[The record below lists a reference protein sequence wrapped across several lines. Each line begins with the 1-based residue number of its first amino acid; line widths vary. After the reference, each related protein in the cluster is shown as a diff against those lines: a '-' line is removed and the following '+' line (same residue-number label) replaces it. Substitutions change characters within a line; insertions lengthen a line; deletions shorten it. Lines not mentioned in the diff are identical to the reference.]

1 MHFKANWIQWVE
13 LFIVIGCQL
22 ICTSWEKVYKI
33 FIGFMIDLI
42 LIKNTLNFPQWYPME
57 ELGAPLEEDEMVVV
71 IHSLRSG
78 KVLCPSTWKQLVDTG
93 DMTGFVQFHI
103 QRNDLKPLHK
113 LHRNQHF
120 SFFLNTNSR
129 FEYDISY

>member
-42 LIKNTLNFPQWYPME
+42 LIKNTLNCPQWQWKS
-57 ELGAPLEEDEMVVV
+57 LGPLLKRMKWWWWSIPRDPAKYSV
-71 IHSLRSG
+71 
-78 KVLCPSTWKQLVDTG
+78 PSTRKQLVDTG
-93 DMTGFVQFHI
+93 DVTGFIQFHI

-120 SFFLNTNSR
+120 SFFLDTNSR